1 MAQTAKGSQQMVKT
15 PLKKQK
21 KSTRITE
28 NCQEGLHYKKSS
40 YTDDHLKNLFQLL
53 LNF

>member
-1 MAQTAKGSQQMVKT
+1 MGKT

-28 NCQEGLHYKKSS
+28 NYQEQLHYKKSS
-40 YTDDHLKNLFQLL
+40 YTDDHLKIYYISHSIIS
-53 LNF
+53 